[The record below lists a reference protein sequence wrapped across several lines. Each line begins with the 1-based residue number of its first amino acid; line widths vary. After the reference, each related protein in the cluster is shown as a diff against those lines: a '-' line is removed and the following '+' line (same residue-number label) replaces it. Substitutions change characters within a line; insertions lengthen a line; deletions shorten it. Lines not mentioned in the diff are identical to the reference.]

1 MTLKE
6 IAMDGISVD
15 TGFGASK
22 YGKTREPQLR
32 VTARDTNVAHAM
44 THIAA
49 SLLFLMRAGG
59 DGRLDRCV
67 IGCESAVG
75 TVWLEVVEGFH
86 LDAGLA
92 ALEEAA
98 RQLRSDIDAGGRDFG
113 DMRPEWQR

>member
-1 MTLKE
+1 MKQIVLE
-6 IAMDGISVD
+6 GISVD
-15 TGFGASK
+15 TGFGKSK
-22 YGKTREPQLR
+22 FAKAREPQLR
-32 VTARDTNVAHAM
+32 VSARDPNVAHAM

-59 DGRLDRCV
+59 DKRFDRCI

-75 TVWLEVVEGFH
+75 TVWLEVVDGFD

-98 RQLRSDIDAGGRDFG
+98 RQLRGDVDASGRDFG
-113 DMRPEWQR
+113 DMRSEWQR